1 MTDDQKAWLAQR
13 GIDYGSAQQ
22 MQTYLANHGQ
32 DLGKWGADGKWGSTS
47 QAAWDNFVATTMKN
61 NPLQTPVRD
70 PQPAVEPVVDA
81 ADPFGYKTSN
91 HYGDGFALKNMG
103 FSNYAGLQKFAMGD
117 DQFAKD
123 LRERFGQDVNQWD
136 QAAVEG
142 ALNVSGRYR
151 GGRSGDFGDM
161 ARSMQDWAAKKNAA
175 YDQKELAS
183 RTGASGT
190 VYSSPEMMRKFES
203 V

>member
-1 MTDDQKAWLAQR
+1 
-13 GIDYGSAQQ
+13 

-32 DLGKWGADGKWGSTS
+32 DLGKWGADGKWAGAS

-61 NPLQTPVRD
+61 NPLQTPVKD
-70 PQPAVEPVVDA
+70 QPAVEPVVDA

-123 LRERFGQDVNQWD
+123 LRERFGQDVSQWD

-161 ARSMQDWAAKKNAA
+161 ARSMQDWAAKKNAT

-190 VYSSPEMMRKFES
+190 TYSSPEMMRKFES
-203 V
+203 IKVSPEVKYG

>member
-1 MTDDQKAWLAQR
+1 
-13 GIDYGSAQQ
+13 

-32 DLGKWGADGKWGSTS
+32 DLGKWGADGKWAGAS

-70 PQPAVEPVVDA
+70 PQPTVEPVVDA

-123 LRERFGQDVNQWD
+123 LRERFGQDVSQWD

-190 VYSSPEMMRKFES
+190 TYSSPEMMKKFES
-203 V
+203 IKISPEVKYG